1 MDRFFENKSLWRN
14 PASETIE
21 PANIVRVFD
30 PTKIDRPHEV
40 RISTYLDWEKIDEH
54 TWGASMNY
62 FFSAV
67 ICRNEWSIYVCD
79 VQKKGGTFPKGSTR
93 PSEKFA
99 YVQRAFT
106 IMIQAIN

>member
-1 MDRFFENKSLWRN
+1 MSSTVAVLKDG
-14 PASETIE
+14 TIQW
-21 PANIVRVFD
+21 
-30 PTKIDRPHEV
+30 PHEV

-54 TWGASMNY
+54 TWSASMNY

-79 VQKKGGTFPKGSTR
+79 VQKEGGTFPKGTTR